1 MEDKLRAHMDY
12 LFRKVPES
20 KKAVEIK
27 EEILQ
32 NLVDKYHDLLAEGKS
47 EEAAYN
53 IAIASIGD
61 LSELLASL
69 MESGDSSGTC
79 SAEYRR
85 WKSASAMRITVA
97 VILYIVS
104 LIPPILTEEVMH
116 INAAFGA
123 CGMFAIIAVA
133 TGILVYNHLS
143 KPAPSVGDDTMMED
157 FKKWNSRNDSDRQAM
172 KAIVSALWCIIVVL
186 YFVISFSTMAW
197 YITWVIFLIGA
208 AVESIIK
215 AIFNLRK

>member
-1 MEDKLRAHMDY
+1 MTIVKHELR
-12 LFRKVPES
+12 
-20 KKAVEIK
+20 
-27 EEILQ
+27 Q
-32 NLVDKYHDLLAEGKS
+32 GKT
-47 EEAAYN
+47 ACL
-53 IAIASIGD
+53 IWTASITFLLMVCILIFPEMQGD
-61 LSELLASL
+61 MDTVGELFAS
-69 MESGDSSGTC
+69 MGSFT
-79 SAEYRR
+79 
-85 WKSASAMRITVA
+85 
-97 VILYIVS
+97 
-104 LIPPILTEEVMH
+104 
-116 INAAFGA
+116 AAFGMDRLNIGTLIGFYVVE
-123 CGMFAIIAVA
+123 CGNILGLGGAFFASL